1 VALLALRVW
10 WAVRRPR
17 SSGVRCILRR
27 GRAFVLVRHTYGD
40 ARWMLPG
47 GRVRR
52 GEDRVN
58 TAMREMRQELGVV
71 GSGWREIGCL
81 AARSRYRR
89 HSRADVPRRHS
100 TYYVEAEV
108 QSSVLR
114 PRAAELADAA
124 WFTVDSLPSDASD
137 ALDVPLRNGW
147 LG

>member
-1 VALLALRVW
+1 
-10 WAVRRPR
+10 
-17 SSGVRCILRR
+17 
-27 GRAFVLVRHTYGD
+27 
-40 ARWMLPG
+40 MLPG

-52 GEDRVN
+52 GEDRLN

-81 AARSRYRR
+81 TARSRYRR
-89 HSRADVPRRHS
+89 HSRADAYRRHS

>member
-1 VALLALRVW
+1 
-10 WAVRRPR
+10 
-17 SSGVRCILRR
+17 
-27 GRAFVLVRHTYGD
+27 
-40 ARWMLPG
+40 MLPG

-71 GSGWREIGCL
+71 GSEWREIGCL